1 MTQIES
7 EPRTRQAPNG
17 GRIPPSA
24 IEAEESL
31 IGAMLLSQ
39 EAVSIAYETVQA
51 EDFYRPL
58 HGQIFSSI
66 IALANAGE
74 PVDYV
79 TVQAKLQERG
89 AIAVELALLSSL
101 QMNTP
106 SAANAQHYAELVR
119 EKAQQRRLISVAGEI
134 VDEAYIATEDVVG
147 LIDEAERKINAI
159 GDAGRTDTVSPLQRL
174 LLSEADILEERGET
188 RGRINGLE
196 TGYKSLDQIL
206 QGLQPSSMTIVGARP
221 GTGKTA
227 FALGILIHVGA
238 VVKRPALF
246 FSLEMSRQELAERI
260 LASTARIDSSKLRTG
275 DLSDADWNRAHEAF
289 GYLQSAKVFIDDNPA
304 LTVMDVRARARR
316 IRQQNGDLGVVIID
330 YLQLMSSRG
339 SRREPSGRGLR
350 DEPIAEDPG
359 ARTPVPGHRTLAAL
373 AKARR
378 PRGQAP
384 DDVGPSRV
392 RFARARRRRRALHLP
407 PRAVRRSRERQ
418 EGRGRDHRRQ
428 EPQRPDAH
436 VALDVARR
444 VRAIRERGRG
454 SRDLA
459 TRSTKQRR
467 CLIARSLFAS
477 TGPRKCDETFSLC
490 SARHSFRATSGPVI
504 RSMSGNVA
512 AIMASDAATPPTTVD
527 Q

>member
-7 EPRTRQAPNG
+7 DRTRQAPGG

-31 IGAMLLSQ
+31 IGAMLLSP
-39 EAVSIAYETVQA
+39 EAVSVAYETVQA

-58 HGQIFSSI
+58 HGQIFASI

-89 AIAVELALLSSL
+89 AVAVELALLSSL

-106 SAANAQHYAELVR
+106 SASNAQHYAELVR
-119 EKAQQRRLISVAGEI
+119 EKAQQRRLIAIAGEI
-134 VDEAYIATEDVVG
+134 VDDAYVATEDVVG

-159 GDAGRTDTVSPLQRL
+159 GDAGRTDSVSPLQRL
-174 LLSEADILEERGET
+174 LLSEADILEQRGET

-196 TGYKSLDQIL
+196 TGYKSLDLIL

-275 DLSDADWNRAHEAF
+275 DLSDGDWNRAHDAF

-339 SRREPSGRGLR
+339 RSENRQVEVSDMSRSLKILARELQCPVIALSQLSRKLEDRADKRPMMSDLCESGSLEQDADVVLFIYRPEQYGEVANDKKAEAEIIVGKNRNGPTRNAHLTWRG
-350 DEPIAEDPG
+350 E
-359 ARTPVPGHRTLAAL
+359 
-373 AKARR
+373 
-378 PRGQAP
+378 
-384 DDVGPSRV
+384 
-392 RFARARRRRRALHLP
+392 FARF
-407 PRAVRRSRERQ
+407 
-418 EGRGRDHRRQ
+418 D
-428 EPQRPDAH
+428 
-436 VALDVARR
+436 
-444 VRAIRERGRG
+444 
-454 SRDLA
+454 
-459 TRSTKQRR
+459 
-467 CLIARSLFAS
+467 
-477 TGPRKCDETFSLC
+477 
-490 SARHSFRATSGPVI
+490 
-504 RSMSGNVA
+504 NVA
-512 AIMASDAATPPTTVD
+512 EAREI
-527 Q
+527 

>member
-7 EPRTRQAPNG
+7 DRNRQAPNG
-17 GRIPPSA
+17 GRVPPSV

-31 IGAMLLSQ
+31 IGAMLLSP
-39 EAVSIAYETVQA
+39 EAVSIAYETVQP

-89 AIAVELALLSSL
+89 AVAIELAVLSAL

-106 SAANAQHYAELVR
+106 SAANALHYADLVR

-134 VDEAYIATEDVVG
+134 VDDAYVATEDVVG

-159 GDAGRTDTVSPLQRL
+159 GDAGRVDSVSPLQRL

-196 TGYKSLDQIL
+196 TGYKSLDLIL

-339 SRREPSGRGLR
+339 RAENRQVEVSDMSRSLKILARELQCPVIALSQLSRKLEERADKRPMMSDLRESGSLEQDADVVLFLFRPEQYGEVPNDKKAEAEIIVGKNRNGPTRTAHLTWRG
-350 DEPIAEDPG
+350 E
-359 ARTPVPGHRTLAAL
+359 
-373 AKARR
+373 
-378 PRGQAP
+378 
-384 DDVGPSRV
+384 
-392 RFARARRRRRALHLP
+392 FARF
-407 PRAVRRSRERQ
+407 
-418 EGRGRDHRRQ
+418 D
-428 EPQRPDAH
+428 
-436 VALDVARR
+436 
-444 VRAIRERGRG
+444 
-454 SRDLA
+454 
-459 TRSTKQRR
+459 
-467 CLIARSLFAS
+467 
-477 TGPRKCDETFSLC
+477 
-490 SARHSFRATSGPVI
+490 
-504 RSMSGNVA
+504 NVA
-512 AIMASDAATPPTTVD
+512 EAREI
-527 Q
+527 

>member
-7 EPRTRQAPNG
+7 DRNRQVPNG
-17 GRIPPSA
+17 GRVPPSA

-31 IGAMLLSQ
+31 IGAMLLSA
-39 EAVSIAYETVQA
+39 EAVSVAYETVQP

-58 HGQIFSSI
+58 HGQIFSAI
-66 IALANAGE
+66 IALTNAGE

-89 AIAVELALLSSL
+89 AVAVELAVLSAL

-106 SAANAQHYAELVR
+106 SATNAQHYAELVR
-119 EKAQQRRLISVAGEI
+119 EKSQQRRLISVGGEI
-134 VDEAYIATEDVVG
+134 VDEAYIATEDVIG

-159 GDAGRTDTVSPLQRL
+159 GDARKMDSVSPLQRL

-196 TGYKSLDQIL
+196 TGYQSLDLIL
-206 QGLQPSSMTIVGARP
+206 QGLQPSSMTIIGARP

-289 GYLQSAKVFIDDNPA
+289 GYLQSAKVFIDDNPS

-316 IRQQNGDLGVVIID
+316 IKQQNGDLGVVIVD

-339 SRREPSGRGLR
+339 RSENRQVEVSDMSRSLKILARELQCPVIALSQLSRKLEERADKRPVMSDLRESGSLEQDADVVLFLFRPEQYGEVPNDKKADAEIIVGKNRNGPTRTAHLTWRG
-350 DEPIAEDPG
+350 E
-359 ARTPVPGHRTLAAL
+359 
-373 AKARR
+373 
-378 PRGQAP
+378 
-384 DDVGPSRV
+384 
-392 RFARARRRRRALHLP
+392 FARFDNVAE
-407 PRAVRRSRERQ
+407 SRE
-418 EGRGRDHRRQ
+418 
-428 EPQRPDAH
+428 
-436 VALDVARR
+436 
-444 VRAIRERGRG
+444 
-454 SRDLA
+454 
-459 TRSTKQRR
+459 
-467 CLIARSLFAS
+467 F
-477 TGPRKCDETFSLC
+477 
-490 SARHSFRATSGPVI
+490 
-504 RSMSGNVA
+504 
-512 AIMASDAATPPTTVD
+512 
-527 Q
+527 